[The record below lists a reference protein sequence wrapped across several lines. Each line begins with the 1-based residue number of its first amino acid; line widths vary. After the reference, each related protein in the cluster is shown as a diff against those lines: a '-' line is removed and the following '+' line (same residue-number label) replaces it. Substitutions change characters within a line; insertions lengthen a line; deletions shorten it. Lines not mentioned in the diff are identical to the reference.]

1 MKNVNDLMMAVFI
14 VVHLFMLA
22 LMTLTSYEGHKGVK
36 KLELKA
42 VVLVSSQSMF
52 NSKFLQYS
60 FI

>member
-1 MKNVNDLMMAVFI
+1 MMAVFI